1 MSNPLQPA
9 EAPKTMT
16 DYVYTQLRED
26 IIQGKL
32 APDSKLKIEQL
43 RGMYDV
49 GATPIR
55 EALSRLSADGF
66 VLMEGQRGFRVSP
79 ISPEDLE
86 DVTELRITL
95 ELKALRNS
103 ILHGGDD
110 WESRVVSTYYQLSKV
125 EELDLFEHLTSWEQ
139 RNHDFHWALIS
150 ACTSKWLL
158 HFYNT
163 LYDQHKRYRNISLVA
178 NLGKRDV
185 HTEHQRIYDAAL
197 ARDAEAACHETEQH
211 IRLTADIT
219 QQVLLEQM
227 GNQSTGKTA

>member
-125 EELDLFEHLTSWEQ
+125 EELDLFEHIDAWEQ

-178 NLGKRDV
+178 NLGQRDV
-185 HTEHQRIYDAAL
+185 HAEHKRIYDAAL
-197 ARDAEAACHETEQH
+197 ARDADTACRETEEH
-211 IRLTADIT
+211 IRVTAEIT
-219 QQVLLEQM
+219 RQVLVEEM
-227 GNQSTGKTA
+227 GKQSA